1 MLPRDLSCEKA
12 QHEEKSA
19 NFGTKVPV
27 KRRKTGSFS
36 AKTAHLCTLL
46 GFPPSE
52 LPFHG
57 LTRSAFSAPFA
68 RLPDL
73 SHLHRMVW
81 AVFSLTP
88 HAATRNAP
96 AAHTG
101 KDVRLELHAPMPED
115 TSFTDANS
123 GRTQR
128 MIEKQTRKCHKI
140 KTRARVRRFEPRKRP
155 RKTSTAFCGM
165 PKDGREMIEQYHSST
180 QGHVPTSPTAIS
192 AREETAQNHYLC
204 ATYGNHTH

>member
-1 MLPRDLSCEKA
+1 MLARDLSREKA
-12 QHEEKSA
+12 QHKEKSA
-19 NFGTKVPV
+19 NFGTKIPV

-36 AKTAHLCTLL
+36 AKAAHLCTPL

-73 SHLHRMVW
+73 SHLHRTVR
-81 AVFSLTP
+81 AVFSFTP
-88 HAATRNAP
+88 HAATRNAL

-101 KDVRLELHAPMPED
+101 KKDVRLELHAPMPEN
-115 TSFTDANS
+115 TPFTDANS

-140 KTRARVRRFEPRKRP
+140 KNARTRKAIQ
-155 RKTSTAFCGM
+155 TTGTAAQDLHSFLRNAE
-165 PKDGREMIEQYHSST
+165 GRE
-180 QGHVPTSPTAIS
+180 
-192 AREETAQNHYLC
+192 RN
-204 ATYGNHTH
+204 N

>member
-1 MLPRDLSCEKA
+1 MYILVLRVRFRPRSSVLARDLSREKA

-19 NFGTKVPV
+19 NFGTKIPV

-36 AKTAHLCTLL
+36 AKAAHLCTPL

-73 SHLHRMVW
+73 SAPPPDGVGGVW
-81 AVFSLTP
+81 ATP
-88 HAATRNAP
+88 HAATRNAL

-101 KDVRLELHAPMPED
+101 KKDVRLELHAPMPEN
-115 TSFTDANS
+115 TPFTDANS

-128 MIEKQTRKCHKI
+128 MIEKQTRKCHK
-140 KTRARVRRFEPRKRP
+140 
-155 RKTSTAFCGM
+155 
-165 PKDGREMIEQYHSST
+165 
-180 QGHVPTSPTAIS
+180 
-192 AREETAQNHYLC
+192 N
-204 ATYGNHTH
+204 

>member
-36 AKTAHLCTLL
+36 AKVAHLRTPL

-57 LTRSAFSAPFA
+57 LIRSAFSAPFA

-73 SHLHRMVW
+73 SAPPPDGVGGVW
-81 AVFSLTP
+81 ATP
-88 HAATRNAP
+88 HAATRNVP

-115 TSFTDANS
+115 IPFTDTNS

-128 MIEKQTRKCHKI
+128 MIEKQTRKCHNNKN
-140 KTRARVRRFEPRKRP
+140 ARTHKAIRTTETGAQDLHSFLRNAE
-155 RKTSTAFCGM
+155 
-165 PKDGREMIEQYHSST
+165 GRE
-180 QGHVPTSPTAIS
+180 
-192 AREETAQNHYLC
+192 RND
-204 ATYGNHTH
+204 

>member
-1 MLPRDLSCEKA
+1 MFPRDLSCEKA

-36 AKTAHLCTLL
+36 AKAAHLRTPL
-46 GFPPSE
+46 GFPPSG

-57 LTRSAFSAPFA
+57 PAAPRFLRPVRTSARSLAPP
-68 RLPDL
+68 PDGVGG
-73 SHLHRMVW
+73 VW
-81 AVFSLTP
+81 AKP

-115 TSFTDANS
+115 TPFTDANS

-128 MIEKQTRKCHKI
+128 MIEKQTRKCHNNKN
-140 KTRARVRRFEPRKRP
+140 ARTHKAIRTTE
-155 RKTSTAFCGM
+155 TAAQTLHSFLRNAE
-165 PKDGREMIEQYHSST
+165 GRE
-180 QGHVPTSPTAIS
+180 
-192 AREETAQNHYLC
+192 RN
-204 ATYGNHTH
+204 N

>member
-1 MLPRDLSCEKA
+1 MLPRDLSREKA

-36 AKTAHLCTLL
+36 AKVAHLRTPL

-52 LPFHG
+52 LPFHDPATPRF
-57 LTRSAFSAPFA
+57 LRPHSHVCAISPHHH
-68 RLPDL
+68 LPV
-73 SHLHRMVW
+73 R
-81 AVFSLTP
+81 AVFGSRHTL
-88 HAATRNAP
+88 ATRNTP

-115 TSFTDANS
+115 TPFTDANS

-128 MIEKQTRKCHKI
+128 MIEKQTRKCHKN
-140 KTRARVRRFEPRKRP
+140 KDARTRE
-155 RKTSTAFCGM
+155 
-165 PKDGREMIEQYHSST
+165 
-180 QGHVPTSPTAIS
+180 AI
-192 AREETAQNHYLC
+192 RTTETAAQTLHSFLRN
-204 ATYGNHTH
+204 AEGRAGKD

>member
-27 KRRKTGSFS
+27 KRKKRGAFQQKQRTCAHRS
-36 AKTAHLCTLL
+36 AFRLRNSPSTASSA
-46 GFPPSE
+46 P
-52 LPFHG
+52 
-57 LTRSAFSAPFA
+57 AFSAPFA

-73 SHLHRMVW
+73 SHLHRTVW

-96 AAHTG
+96 AVPAR

-115 TSFTDANS
+115 TPFTDTNS

-140 KTRARVRRFEPRKRP
+140 KNARTRKAIRTTE
-155 RKTSTAFCGM
+155 TAAQDLHSFLRNAE
-165 PKDGREMIEQYHSST
+165 GRE
-180 QGHVPTSPTAIS
+180 
-192 AREETAQNHYLC
+192 RKD
-204 ATYGNHTH
+204 

>member
-1 MLPRDLSCEKA
+1 MRTCA
-12 QHEEKSA
+12 HRSA
-19 NFGTKVPV
+19 FRLRNSPSTA
-27 KRRKTGSFS
+27 SS
-36 AKTAHLCTLL
+36 A
-46 GFPPSE
+46 P
-52 LPFHG
+52 
-57 LTRSAFSAPFA
+57 AFSAPFA

-73 SHLHRMVW
+73 SAPPPAGVGGVW
-81 AVFSLTP
+81 AKP

-115 TSFTDANS
+115 TPFTDANS

-128 MIEKQTRKCHKI
+128 MIEKQTRKCHKLR
-140 KTRARVRRFEPRKRP
+140 TRARVRRFEPRKRP
-155 RKTSTAFCGM
+155 RRTSTAFCGM

-192 AREETAQNHYLC
+192 AREETAQNYYLC
-204 ATYGNHTH
+204 ATYGNYTH

>member
-1 MLPRDLSCEKA
+1 MYILALRVRFRPRSSVLARDLSREKA

-19 NFGTKVPV
+19 NFGTKIPV

-36 AKTAHLCTLL
+36 AKVVHLCTPL
-46 GFPPSE
+46 GFPPSK

-73 SHLHRMVW
+73 SAPPPDGVGGVW
-81 AVFSLTP
+81 ATP
-88 HAATRNAP
+88 HAATRNAL

-101 KDVRLELHAPMPED
+101 KKDVRLELHAPMPEN
-115 TSFTDANS
+115 TPFTDANS

-128 MIEKQTRKCHKI
+128 MIEKQTRKFHKI
-140 KTRARVRRFEPRKRP
+140 KTRARVRRFKPRERP
-155 RKTSTAFCGM
+155 RKTSTAFLRNAE
-165 PKDGREMIEQYHSST
+165 GRE
-180 QGHVPTSPTAIS
+180 
-192 AREETAQNHYLC
+192 RN
-204 ATYGNHTH
+204 N

>member
-1 MLPRDLSCEKA
+1 MARGSLWQIYKKRVKPPIFDASNVHSRAFGFVFVPVYRCSPAIYRAKKRNTKK
-12 QHEEKSA
+12 KSA
-19 NFGTKVPV
+19 NFVAKVPV

-36 AKTAHLCTLL
+36 AKAAHLRTPL

-57 LTRSAFSAPFA
+57 LLRPRFLRPVRTSARSLAPP
-68 RLPDL
+68 PDGVGG
-73 SHLHRMVW
+73 VW
-81 AVFSLTP
+81 ATP

-96 AAHTG
+96 VAHTR

-115 TSFTDANS
+115 IPFTDTNS

-140 KTRARVRRFEPRKRP
+140 KNARTRKAIRTTE
-155 RKTSTAFCGM
+155 TAAQNLHSFLRNAE
-165 PKDGREMIEQYHSST
+165 GRERN
-180 QGHVPTSPTAIS
+180 G
-192 AREETAQNHYLC
+192 
-204 ATYGNHTH
+204 